1 MEMFN
6 PPHPGKMLRA
16 AMEDTITVSALARH
30 IGVTRSQLSMILNGR
45 AGISPQMSVKL
56 DEAFDKS
63 EGFWL
68 RVQHGYDLAQVRK
81 IKRKKIASLKS
92 KLPLLKTAA

>member
-1 MEMFN
+1 
-6 PPHPGKMLRA
+6 MLRA

-68 RVQHGYDLAQVRK
+68 RVQHDYDLAQVRK

-92 KLPLLKTAA
+92 KLPFLKAAA